1 MSIHK
6 KIDASKRFLH
16 TVIEAYQKNGKS
28 IYLANSGGKDSLV
41 CYTLLKE
48 IGANIPVIHSNTTI
62 DPPGTLPYIREVM
75 PETIIINP
83 EESFFQLVARKMFPS
98 RWNRYCC
105 QVLKERY
112 GIGRS
117 TIEGVRASES
127 TKRTGRDLIT
137 CDSRPEMKGA
147 EHIYPIYD
155 WLDEDIYGFVKI
167 RNLELAP
174 CYRAG
179 LSRLGCV
186 GCPQITRKGVREFE
200 FSLYPR
206 YYEACK
212 KAIRKG
218 MELHP
223 TWKISR
229 YTDGDEEKAMR
240 WWLSGKTMKEFFGYD
255 IPFIRLTKKAH
266 FDGNVNI
273 QPSPL
278 LLGFETGGNMRKPL
292 NSESFSGCISDFY
305 KEI

>member
-16 TVIEAYQKNGKS
+16 TILEAYEKKGKE

-48 IGANIPVIHSNTTI
+48 IGANIPIVHSNTTI

-98 RWNRYCC
+98 LFNRYCC
-105 QVLKERY
+105 QILKESY

-127 TKRTGRDLIT
+127 TKRKGRDLIT

-147 EHIYPIYD
+147 EHIYIIYD
-155 WLDEDIYGFVKI
+155 WLDDDVYEFKKI
-167 RNLELAP
+167 RHLELAP

-179 LSRLGCV
+179 LNRLGCV
-186 GCPQITRKGVREFE
+186 GCPQITKKGVREHE
-200 FSLYPR
+200 LSLYPK
-206 YYEACK
+206 YYFAYR
-212 KAIRKG
+212 KAITKG

-223 TWKISR
+223 TWKITR
-229 YTDGDEEKAMR
+229 YTGGDGEKAMQ
-240 WWLSGKTMKEFFGYD
+240 WWLSGKTMREYFGYD
-255 IPFIRLTKKAH
+255 IPFVRVMKKK
-266 FDGNVNI
+266 DNN
-273 QPSPL
+273 
-278 LLGFETGGNMRKPL
+278 
-292 NSESFSGCISDFY
+292 
-305 KEI
+305 